1 MEVNGGACSSFAFL
15 CKLLVS
21 VYEYKM
27 LPWTC
32 LKGQPFLNLLLES
45 GLESN
50 QSETCN
56 VYLANF
62 QLSASRKS
70 VDLRNDFKH
79 HTYEHLQRI

>member
-21 VYEYKM
+21 VDEYKM

-79 HTYEHLQRI
+79 HTYKHLQRI